1 MLVHARRKPLGAEI
15 GATEINKL
23 SKETILYLT
32 FFAILTFLCLNVA
45 LREFCFTPLDY
56 ISNRKCKTDRMLIYD
71 SYAVRIALVF

>member
-1 MLVHARRKPLGAEI
+1 MLVQEGNPLAQKY

-32 FFAILTFLCLNVA
+32 FFAILTFLCLNFA

-56 ISNRKCKTDRMLIYD
+56 ISNRKCKTDLMMIYH
-71 SYAVRIALVF
+71 SYAVRIALVL